1 MACEVKKYGVDAVDG
16 EIKVC
21 MALMRRLP
29 VAVPSAVPKGDGG
42 GDGGDGK
49 GPDETETGR

>member
-49 GPDETETGR
+49 GPDESETGR